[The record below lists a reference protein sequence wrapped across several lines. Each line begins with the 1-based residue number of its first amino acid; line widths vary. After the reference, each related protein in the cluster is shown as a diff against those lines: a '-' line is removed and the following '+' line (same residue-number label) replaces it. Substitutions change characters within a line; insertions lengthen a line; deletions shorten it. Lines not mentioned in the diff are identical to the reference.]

1 MNTWQI
7 SVQDACVQ
15 TLIKQD
21 ATLAHLI
28 NQIGDLQIQTR
39 PDPLKSLIRS
49 IIGQQI
55 TVAVAQSIFQKLS
68 IAIDDHWTVNQLS
81 QLRESEMKALGLSQS
96 KINYIQNVLF
106 AVRNG
111 QLNFEQLYK
120 MDDNSVI
127 NALTQ
132 IKGIGRW
139 TAEVFLLFTLQRK
152 NILPIYD
159 VGLQRA
165 AQWLYQ
171 TTKAERKKQLTICKE
186 QWQGCASI
194 GAFYLWEAIHQDSLQ
209 YDSIYDIP
217 KDHKN

>member
-1 MNTWQI
+1 M
-7 SVQDACVQ
+7 
-15 TLIKQD
+15 
-21 ATLAHLI
+21 
-28 NQIGDLQIQTR
+28 
-39 PDPLKSLIRS
+39 
-49 IIGQQI
+49 GQQI

-194 GAFYLWEAIHQDSLQ
+194 GAFYLWEAIHQDLLQ

>member
-139 TAEVFLLFTLQRK
+139 T
-152 NILPIYD
+152 
-159 VGLQRA
+159 
-165 AQWLYQ
+165 
-171 TTKAERKKQLTICKE
+171 
-186 QWQGCASI
+186 
-194 GAFYLWEAIHQDSLQ
+194 
-209 YDSIYDIP
+209 
-217 KDHKN
+217 

>member
-139 TAEVFLLFTLQRK
+139 TAEVFLLFTMLDCNVLLNGYIKQPKPKERNNSLSVRNNGRVVLQ
-152 NILPIYD
+152 L
-159 VGLQRA
+159 V
-165 AQWLYQ
+165 
-171 TTKAERKKQLTICKE
+171 
-186 QWQGCASI
+186 
-194 GAFYLWEAIHQDSLQ
+194 H
-209 YDSIYDIP
+209 SIYGKQFI
-217 KDHKN
+217 KIYYNTILSMIYQKTIKIRARQ